1 MKHVSSAEQ
10 LAQLRPAERVAL
22 SGYLTRLRARF
33 GARVLHVILF
43 GSRARGEGDAESD
56 LDVLIV
62 VDDGDWRF
70 HDAIADESVEPWL
83 AHGALISPVTM
94 NRREYEQLREWR
106 TLFHRNLEQDGVDLW
121 IAEPV
126 LLADSLTR

>member
-1 MKHVSSAEQ
+1 MKQVSSAKQ
-10 LAQLRPAERVAL
+10 LTQLRPAERLTL
-22 SGYLTRLRARF
+22 SGYLARLRARF

-56 LDVLIV
+56 LDVLVV

-83 AHGALISPVTM
+83 THGALISPVTM

-106 TLFHRNLEQDGVDLW
+106 TLFYRNLERDGIDLW
-121 IAEPV
+121 ITEPV
-126 LLADSLTR
+126 SIS